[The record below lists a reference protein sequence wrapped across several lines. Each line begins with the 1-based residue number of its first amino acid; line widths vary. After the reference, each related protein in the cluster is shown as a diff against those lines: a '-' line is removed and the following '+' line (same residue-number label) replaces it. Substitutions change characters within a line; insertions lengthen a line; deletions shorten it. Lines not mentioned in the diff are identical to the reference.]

1 MARKP
6 AKSKTTLFAMNPADL
21 IPYENNPRLNEQAI
35 EQLMINIQ
43 EFGFTDPIVVD
54 EDLVILAGHTRRE
67 AAIRLGFEEVPVII
81 KGDLSGAKGKAYR
94 LAHNKAGE
102 IAGWDFDKL
111 DMELEDLRD
120 DYDMAVFGF
129 NIVSEIEELFSGE
142 ESEWEDDVPTEEVS
156 GGKGSCTVIV
166 YAESEE
172 DAKNLYT
179 RLVDEGYSCSIDAE

>member
-1 MARKP
+1 MVRKP
-6 AKSKTTLFAMNPADL
+6 AKSKTALFAMDPTEL
-21 IPYENNPRLNEQAI
+21 VPYENNPRLNEQAI

-54 EDLVILAGHTRRE
+54 EDLVILAGRTRRE
-67 AAIRLGFEEVPVII
+67 AAIRLGLTEVPVII
-81 KGDLSGAKGKAYR
+81 KGDLAGAKGKAFR

-120 DYDMAVFGF
+120 DYDMAIFGF
-129 NIVSEIEELFSGE
+129 NIVSEIEEIFSGE
-142 ESEWEDDVPTEEVS
+142 ESEWDDVDPVVDAPRSEGGYTVVVYTES
-156 GGKGSCTVIV
+156 
-166 YAESEE
+166 AE

-179 RLVDEGYSCSIDAE
+179 RLTDEGYSCSMDAE